1 MAAKGKGVRPLM
13 PKSAF
18 KPGRTPDRV
27 ARRAAGQAGASGL
40 KGQKQ
45 GGKKK

>member
-27 ARRAAGQAGASGL
+27 ARRAAGQGGVNVKGA
-40 KGQKQ
+40 KGA
-45 GGKKK
+45 KKK